1 MTQEGSRRLLTFRLD
16 TERRQRL
23 RARLAREGRT
33 MSEVVTSGLRQ
44 YVQHA
49 RHREERGDGGGTPV
63 LPERIAARLRELRSS
78 GRSELLSAT
87 LAALHEAGWP
97 LRPLAE
103 ALGISK
109 QAVQARVRRRAA
121 ARAGAQVAQVVPA
134 AQVVPVA
141 QAVPAA
147 QAVPVAQAVSAAQAV
162 PTTEAVP
169 AAQAVPVAQAV
180 PAAQAVA
187 AAQVGGLA
195 EIGWPGAGE
204 LAVACEPPPPFP
216 QRRVASAAG
225 LRPHLTVKIDYTLRA
240 SAHRVAADEGHSLT
254 QVVEGIL
261 DRYLKH
267 GLIDKDADAGS
278 AAGAG
283 TGAGADTG
291 AGQVPREASRAASR
305 SR

>member
-1 MTQEGSRRLLTFRLD
+1 MTAEGSRRLLTFRLD

-49 RHREERGDGGGTPV
+49 RHRDDRGDGSGALV

-109 QAVQARVRRRAA
+109 QAVQARVRRLR
-121 ARAGAQVAQVVPA
+121 GQP
-134 AQVVPVA
+134 
-141 QAVPAA
+141 AVP
-147 QAVPVAQAVSAAQAV
+147 
-162 PTTEAVP
+162 
-169 AAQAVPVAQAV
+169 
-180 PAAQAVA
+180 
-187 AAQVGGLA
+187 
-195 EIGWPGAGE
+195 
-204 LAVACEPPPPFP
+204 CEPPPPFP
-216 QRRVASAAG
+216 QRRVANAAG
-225 LRPHLTVKIDYTLRA
+225 LRPHLTVKIDYALRA
-240 SAHRVAADEGHSLT
+240 SAHRVAAGEGHSLT

-267 GLIDKDADAGS
+267 GLIDRDAGAAAGADAG
-278 AAGAG
+278 AA
-283 TGAGADTG
+283 
-291 AGQVPREASRAASR
+291 QLSREASRAASR